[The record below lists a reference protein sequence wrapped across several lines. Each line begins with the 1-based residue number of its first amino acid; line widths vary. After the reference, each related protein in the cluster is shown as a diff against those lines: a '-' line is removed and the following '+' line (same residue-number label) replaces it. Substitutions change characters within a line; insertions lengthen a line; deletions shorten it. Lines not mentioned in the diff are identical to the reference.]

1 MAFTCK
7 SLPMRGLRG
16 LSLSTDIH
24 EVETKTWISTFAD
37 LPTLMSIHLRG
48 QSTQLIAA
56 LGEDVVVDGVKQI
69 PPAPAMK
76 PLGRRASLRRRGA
89 ESVSGGL
96 FFPALR
102 NLILEDTDFAEPVL
116 DTLETALM
124 ERCERK
130 QELWTLTLQGCSL
143 LRHEDVLRLE
153 NVVADVKWDGLE
165 LGFSDDESD
174 PDYSEYGDFYTG
186 GFFYPDGDDIISDYD
201 YPMF

>member
-7 SLPMRGLRG
+7 SLPLCGLRG

-24 EVETKTWISTFAD
+24 EVETKTLLSTFAD
-37 LPTLMSIHLRG
+37 LPTLLSIHLRG

-56 LGEDVVVDGVKQI
+56 LGEDVFIDGVKQV
-69 PPAPAMK
+69 PSAPATNK
-76 PLGRRASLRRRGA
+76 PLGRRSRSRRPRA
-89 ESVSGGL
+89 ESVSGRL

-116 DTLETALM
+116 DSLETALM

-130 QELWTLTLQGCSL
+130 QELWTLTLQDCSR
-143 LRHEDVLRLE
+143 LRPEDVLRLE
-153 NVVADVKWDGLE
+153 DVVVDVKWDGLE
-165 LGFSDDESD
+165 LGFTDDESD
-174 PDYSEYGDFYTG
+174 PEYSEFGDFYTG
-186 GFFYPDGDDIISDYD
+186 GFFYNGDDIDSDYD